1 MATRM
6 RQPVA
11 VSPRLSVIVLVFDEV
26 ESIAPQHEELMGV
39 LHAID
44 ISYEVLYIDDGSRD
58 GSTERLGQLASRDPH
73 VRVVSFRR
81 NFGQTAAVQAGID
94 HSRGDILIFMDGDMQ
109 NDPQDIPRL
118 LEKIDEGYDVVSG
131 WRKERQDDV
140 ARVLPSRIANW
151 IIARVTGVPLH
162 DFGCTLKAYRREVIQ
177 DVKLYGEMH
186 RFIPVYASW
195 VGARITE
202 LTVHHRHRTFG
213 KSKYSLS
220 RTSRVLLDLMTV
232 KLLGSYST
240 KPIYFFGFA
249 AFGLWAIA
257 IICGAIVI
265 IQKLLPPYPYAH
277 NNPLLLLAVFLG
289 IVGVQFIL
297 MGLLA
302 ELSIRTYHESQAKTT
317 YVVREIIERSPARR
331 DASLSPS
338 PQPSPRGGEGES
350 PHPNPLPQGERGSLS
365 GDRQST
371 RVNRCV
377 ASAGSPAVIRP
388 AVATWSSGCAW
399 PCCIE
404 DRTMRG

>member
-1 MATRM
+1 MATRT
-6 RQPVA
+6 RQAASVA
-11 VSPRLSVIVLVFDEV
+11 PRLSVIVLVYNEL
-26 ESIAPQHEELMGV
+26 ESIAPMHEELMGV
-39 LHAID
+39 LEALD
-44 ISYEVLYIDDGSRD
+44 LSYEGLYIGDGSRD
-58 GSTERLGQLASRDPH
+58 CSTERLGQLAPRDRH

-94 HSRGDILIFMDGDMQ
+94 HSRGEILVFMDGDMQ
-109 NDPQDIPRL
+109 NDPHDIPRL

-131 WRKERQDDV
+131 WRKNRKDDAV
-140 ARVLPSRIANW
+140 RVLPSKIANW
-151 IIARVTGVPLH
+151 IIARVTGVPLN
-162 DFGCTLKAYRREVIQ
+162 DFGCTLKAYQREVIQ

-202 LTVHHRHRTFG
+202 LPVNHRPRSFG
-213 KSKYSLS
+213 KSKYSLA

-240 KPIYFFGFA
+240 KPVYFFGFA
-249 AFGLWAIA
+249 AFGLWALA
-257 IICGAIVI
+257 FVFSAIVI

-317 YVVREIIERSPARR
+317 YVVREVIER
-331 DASLSPS
+331 
-338 PQPSPRGGEGES
+338 PSPRPS
-350 PHPNPLPQGERGSLS
+350 PRRG
-365 GDRQST
+365 
-371 RVNRCV
+371 
-377 ASAGSPAVIRP
+377 
-388 AVATWSSGCAW
+388 
-399 PCCIE
+399 
-404 DRTMRG
+404 